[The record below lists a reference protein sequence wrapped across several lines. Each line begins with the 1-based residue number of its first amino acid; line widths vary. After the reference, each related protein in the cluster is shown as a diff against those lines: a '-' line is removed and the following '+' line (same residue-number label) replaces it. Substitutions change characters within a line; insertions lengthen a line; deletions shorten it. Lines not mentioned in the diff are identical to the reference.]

1 MEYEIAPD
9 EALSVA
15 AVTAVSSVENCPI
28 TSLPPLNESIDP
40 DALDKLFASR
50 GEGATGRL
58 DEVSFR
64 FSDSLVTVDN
74 DERLRVEPISECKTP

>member
-1 MEYEIAPD
+1 MEYEVDPD
-9 EALSVA
+9 EAVSVG

-28 TSLPPLNESIDP
+28 DSLPPLNGSIDP

-50 GEGATGRL
+50 GEGTTDRL

-74 DERLRVEPISECKTP
+74 DERIRVEPVSECKTP